1 MNTVSLAGKNN
12 RRLEGAIL
20 GIATI
25 AYFIFAISGF
35 LSMSHRIEDARL
47 EVKGLESDLQA
58 QSMLQPVHT
67 RLQNSMKLTLP
78 AGIQSYERESLEVE
92 DLTSLPAVF
101 EDLASEAGVELVSAT
116 PQARSLQD
124 GRAMLRVD
132 ARMRGNFLSFNALLN
147 RLVEVQFVDAIESL
161 GIDVTEL
168 GQELSLSVWLSI
180 R

>member
-1 MNTVSLAGKNN
+1 M
-12 RRLEGAIL
+12 

-78 AGIQSYERESLEVE
+78 AGIQSYERESC
-92 DLTSLPAVF
+92 P
-101 EDLASEAGVELVSAT
+101 
-116 PQARSLQD
+116 
-124 GRAMLRVD
+124 
-132 ARMRGNFLSFNALLN
+132 
-147 RLVEVQFVDAIESL
+147 
-161 GIDVTEL
+161 
-168 GQELSLSVWLSI
+168 
-180 R
+180 